1 MTSLHRT
8 SAASGTKPSAR
19 SYAWLPVVTTLAILA
34 TILILALTGN
44 EAAAA
49 ATATLGAATGTV
61 QITVHVRR

>member
-1 MTSLHRT
+1 MTSLHR
-8 SAASGTKPSAR
+8 ASSRTKPSATR
-19 SYAWLPVVTTLAILA
+19 SYAWLPVVTTLAILG

>member
-1 MTSLHRT
+1 MTSLHR
-8 SAASGTKPSAR
+8 ASSRTKPSAAR
-19 SYAWLPVVTTLAILA
+19 SYTWLPVVTTLAILG

>member
-8 SAASGTKPSAR
+8 SSRTKPRGTR
-19 SYAWLPVVTTLAILA
+19 SYPWLPVVTTLAILA

-61 QITVHVRR
+61 QVTVHIRR